1 MDLGLGNTG
10 SYSLRAVLYLAG
22 EYGRGRRKTREIAEA
37 LGVPDANLS
46 LLLSNLVHHGILT
59 AAAGRY
65 GGYALARPPAELS
78 LLDVIEV
85 TEGRVHA
92 ETCLLDGTGPS
103 HSSCPVHDV
112 WARARDSFVST
123 LDATTFADVVPQR
136 EPSVRAR

>member
-1 MDLGLGNTG
+1 MDLGLGSTG

-22 EYGRGRRKTREIAEA
+22 EYGKGRRKTREIAEA

-65 GGYALARPPAELS
+65 GGYAFARPPAELS

-92 ETCLLDGTGPS
+92 ETCLLDGTGPP
-103 HSSCPVHDV
+103 HANCPVHDV
-112 WARARDSFVST
+112 WARARDSLVST
-123 LDATTFADVVPQR
+123 LDATTLADIVQERKAPV
-136 EPSVRAR
+136 SAR

>member
-1 MDLGLGNTG
+1 MDLGLGSTG

-22 EYGRGRRKTREIAEA
+22 EYGKGRRKTREIAEA

-92 ETCLLDGTGPS
+92 ETCLLDGTGPP
-103 HSSCPVHDV
+103 HASCPVHDV
-112 WARARDSFVST
+112 WARARDSLVST
-123 LDATTFADVVPQR
+123 LDATTFADVVPDR
-136 EPSVRAR
+136 EPSVPRR